1 MDWILAVHIAEGA
14 ARAAGA
20 IARRAFY
27 LPRQVSYKKDR
38 EPVTETDREIEQFVS
53 QMIQASFPE
62 TRIIGEEGANVGT
75 GDTPIWWIDPI
86 DGTFFFARG
95 VPQFSISIACAD
107 ADGKVMV
114 GVVYDPMFDECFCA
128 VRGNGATCNG
138 ETIHASEVAELRDT
152 LVSNNSSIV
161 PEWIALLPVCRT
173 IARTGS
179 AALSLCYVAN
189 GRFDAF
195 WQRGLSSWDIA
206 AGTLIAEEAGG
217 VVSTYDGSPLDVS
230 KPATLLVTNG
240 HLHQPI
246 SHVLTNVST

>member
-1 MDWILAVHIAEGA
+1 MDWNLAAHVAEGA
-14 ARAAGA
+14 ARVAGG
-20 IARRAFY
+20 IARRAFS
-27 LPRQVSYKKDR
+27 LPRQVSYKQGY
-38 EPVTETDREIEQFVS
+38 EPVTETDREIERYVS
-53 QMIQASFPE
+53 QLIQASFPE
-62 TRIIGEEGANVGT
+62 TRIIGEEGANIGT

-128 VRGNGATCNG
+128 VRGKGATCNG
-138 ETIHASEVAELRDT
+138 EAIHVSAVVEMRET
-152 LVSNNSSIV
+152 LVSNNSSNV
-161 PEWIALLPVCRT
+161 PEWTALLPVCRT

-189 GRFDAF
+189 GRFDVF

-217 VVSTYDGSPLDVS
+217 SVSTYDGSPLDVS
-230 KPATLLVTNG
+230 KPATLLVSNG

-246 SHVLTNVST
+246 SHYLTNLAT